1 MLRGISW
8 LSRVVVIVALCHGI
22 ASGADL
28 YFNDGGFYVIAD
40 SVEGSVYVDYDVPPS
55 TGTSVEISG
64 GGEVMD
70 TVYTF
75 GTSTLLINGGSIWG
89 GQYIDA
95 IVASDTSQVSVDSGT
110 VGDTIVGLNDSAF
123 RFAGGQVE
131 GDFIIAA
138 GEVGS
143 YDRSTFTFV
152 GHSFMIDGD
161 PAPYGTYGT
170 GGTNSRQGSIAG
182 TLADGTSFATN
193 YTMYDGGSIVLV
205 PEPLTAGM
213 LILGGLALLRRRRR
227 V

>member
-1 MLRGISW
+1 MYMRV
-8 LSRVVVIVALCHGI
+8 LSAI
-22 ASGADL
+22 AVLTLATGTCLGDL
-28 YFNDGGFYVIAD
+28 FLDDGGFHIIEDTVT
-40 SVEGSVYVDYDVPPS
+40 GSLYVDYDVPPS
-55 TGTSVEISG
+55 TGTSVSIS

-70 TVYTF
+70 TVYTY

-89 GQYIDA
+89 GQYIEA

-110 VGDTIVGLNDSAF
+110 LGDTIVGLNDSAF
-123 RFAGGQVE
+123 RFAGGHLQ

-161 PAPYGTYGT
+161 PAPYGTYDT
-170 GGTNSRQGSIAG
+170 GGTNFRQGSISG
-182 TLADGTSFATN
+182 TLADGMSFATN

-205 PEPLTAGM
+205 PEPLTAS
-213 LILGGLALLRRRRR
+213 LLVFGGLAALSRRRRR
-227 V
+227 I